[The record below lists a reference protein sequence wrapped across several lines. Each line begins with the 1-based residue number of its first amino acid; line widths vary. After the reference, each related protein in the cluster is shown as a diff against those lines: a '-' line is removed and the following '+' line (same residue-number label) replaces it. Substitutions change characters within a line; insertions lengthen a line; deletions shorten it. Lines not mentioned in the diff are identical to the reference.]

1 MEQEILATTLSP
13 NQLSPAIGALP
24 VRPRD
29 LQAMQV
35 NEMDHG
41 SPAPPDDSLPQRD
54 ITDSFPPSSDTFR
67 PSINDF
73 PTQDVRQVEN
83 DDVIMHELPA
93 IVDDVALG
101 SEIAGDVTGVSQL
114 DS

>member
-1 MEQEILATTLSP
+1 MEQEIFATTLSP
-13 NQLSPAIGALP
+13 NQLSPALGALP

-35 NEMDHG
+35 NEANHEP
-41 SPAPPDDSLPQRD
+41 PAPPDHSESPPQCN
-54 ITDSFPPSSDTFR
+54 ITDSSPPSSDTFG
-67 PSINDF
+67 NDF

-83 DDVIMHELPA
+83 DDIIMHELPA
-93 IVDDVALG
+93 IVDDVVLDSG
-101 SEIAGDVTGVSQL
+101 ISRDGPGVSQL